1 MSYRDQSTICGVPL
15 SDSSLQIKILN
26 YQKNNLTITIYGII
40 QQGFQNIVNTADK
53 ATLTDMFG

>member
-1 MSYRDQSTICGVPL
+1 MPYRDQSTICGLQV
-15 SDSSLQIKILN
+15 SYSSIQIKILN

-53 ATLTDMFG
+53 ATLTNMFG

>member
-1 MSYRDQSTICGVPL
+1 MPYRDQSTICGVPL
-15 SDSSLQIKILN
+15 SGSSLQITILN